1 MKQKNR
7 FYELEITDITSEGF
21 GVSKAP
27 DGKTVFVS
35 LALKGE
41 RVRAKIIKEY
51 KSYYIARLEEILKA
65 SDYRVEPDCKAFTQ
79 CGGCAFRHLDYSAE
93 LEAKRRFVESVMKR
107 IGKQELSVSTPL
119 SGEKDA
125 YRNKLMLPAGENG
138 DGLFAGF
145 YARHSHRIV
154 TCEECRL
161 HSEDFTEIAQA
172 LLRMMSLRGF
182 RAYDEKSGKG
192 LVRHIYLRRTRE
204 GKFCVCVVINGKKLP
219 FAEELASELRERFPA
234 VVSFFVNI
242 NTENTN
248 VILGDRFERISG
260 DGRLYDS
267 LLGKRFALSPASF
280 YQVNP
285 EMTEKLYS
293 VAKEFADLKDNE
305 VCLDLYCGAGTVGLC
320 LVNETNKLCGVEI
333 IEEAIENAKLNAEM
347 NGRSQGETL
356 FLAGDARIGI
366 EACKKAFGKPDVIV
380 VDPPR
385 KGLEAKLIEE
395 ICDTCPDRVVYI
407 SCNPSTLARD
417 VALFAEKG
425 FLLKKIQAVDLFPRT
440 THVETVVLLSR
451 KDVHERIRFDVNVEE
466 LNQIS

>member
-1 MKQKNR
+1 MKQKNQI
-7 FYELEITDITSEGF
+7 YELEITDLSSEGF
-21 GVSKAP
+21 GVSHAP

-41 RVRAKIIKEY
+41 RVRAKVIKEY
-51 KSYYIARLEEILKA
+51 KSYYVARLEEILRA
-65 SDYRVEPDCKAFTQ
+65 SDERVEPDCKAFAQ
-79 CGGCAFRHLDYSAE
+79 CGGCAFRHLSYTAE
-93 LEAKRRFVESVMKR
+93 LEAKRAFVESVMKR
-107 IGKQELSVSTPL
+107 VGKQRVSVSTPL

-125 YRNKLMLPAGENG
+125 YRNKLMLPVGE
-138 DGLFAGF
+138 DDKGLFAGF

-154 TCEECRL
+154 PCEDCKL
-161 HSEDFTEIAQA
+161 HSGRFGEITQS
-172 LLRMMSLRGF
+172 LLRLMSLRGL

-192 LVRHIYLRRTRE
+192 LVRHIYLRKTRKNE
-204 GKFCVCVVINGKKLP
+204 FCVCVVVNGKTLP
-219 FAEELASELRERFPA
+219 FAKEIAASLCEEFPE
-234 VVSFFVNI
+234 VVSFFVNV
-242 NTENTN
+242 NRQSTN
-248 VILGDRFERISG
+248 VILGERFERVAG
-260 DGRLYDS
+260 AQQLCDS
-267 LLGKRFALSPASF
+267 LLGKKFLISPAAF

-293 VAKEFADLKDNE
+293 VAKEFAGLKEGE

-347 NGRSQGETL
+347 NGRSQGDTL

-385 KGLEAKLIEE
+385 KGLEDKLIEE
-395 ICDTCPDRVVYI
+395 ICDACPDRVVYI

-425 FLLKKIQAVDLFPRT
+425 FALKKIQAVDLFPRT
-440 THVETVVLLSR
+440 THVETVILLSR
-451 KDVHERIRFDVNVEE
+451 
-466 LNQIS
+466 